1 MYLFMADE
9 EQVDGQEGEGKPKK
23 GKGLLIIIVV
33 VLLLVVGGGGAAF
46 MMMGGGEE
54 EISEDDIFVEEKLEA
69 RKLEPFVVNLKGGR
83 SFLKLTLMIEYDL
96 GLLGFSGLDEDG
108 EIIPRGDELPGALG
122 ERKPMIRDA
131 ILTVLSSKSA
141 THLLTVDGKGQL
153 KEELVEAINDAVD
166 LDEAPVTGVYFL
178 EFLVQ

>member
-1 MYLFMADE
+1 MAE
-9 EQVDGQEGEGKPKK
+9 EENKEIPEGEEAPKK
-23 GKGLLIIIVV
+23 GKGKLIIIIAV
-33 VLLLVVGGGGAAF
+33 VLILVLGGGGAAL
-46 MMMGGGEE
+46 MMMGGEDENAEQEE
-54 EISEDDIFVEEKLEA
+54 LIVEEQLEA
-69 RKLEPFVVNLKGGR
+69 SKLEPFIVNLKGGR
-83 SFLKLTLMIEYDL
+83 SFLKLTLMIEFDM
-96 GLLGFSGLDEDG
+96 GLLGMGKKPGEEDSPPMS
-108 EIIPRGDELPGALG
+108 EDDLPGALG

-141 THLLTVDGKGQL
+141 TILLTVEGKEQL